1 MYHPLIDFQLGG
13 PLFLFALVIANAG
26 WNATPRMFQAPPP
39 GIQGVLGYIYNCKGQ
54 DRVGR
59 KQYARLACKIVARLF
74 VLGDVC
80 APAGVYP
87 DIRIPKGSD
96 GWPSWLRC
104 LVSLSPVQALGM
116 LAANCNLVPDRV
128 YSTVERHYNEGL
140 EAAEKVF
147 SCLASLKLEPGTLA
161 RRINVLKDNIAVGG
175 VSPIPRSLEAR
186 GYFYQVAAG
195 DRAGREG
202 GHKVCCTH
210 VAMFGSVV
218 PGGSCCSA
226 HRNVVVLYAAF
237 GTLVHGPLQR
247 STGAA

>member
-1 MYHPLIDFQLGG
+1 MYHPHIDFQLGG

-26 WNATPRMFQAPPP
+26 WNATPRMFGAPPP
-39 GIQGVLGYIYNCKGQ
+39 AIQGVLGYIMHNCHDK

-59 KQYARLACKIVARLF
+59 KGYARLACKIVARLF
-74 VLGDVC
+74 VLGEVC

-96 GWPSWLRC
+96 KWPSWLRW
-104 LVSLSPVQALGM
+104 LLSLSSEHALGM
-116 LAANCNLVPDRV
+116 LAANSNLVPDQV

-140 EAAEKVF
+140 EAAEKMF

-161 RRINVLKDNIAVGG
+161 RRINVVKDILAVGG

-186 GYFYQVAAG
+186 GYFYQVATG

-202 GHKVCCTH
+202 GHKVCC
-210 VAMFGSVV
+210 G
-218 PGGSCCSA
+218 
-226 HRNVVVLYAAF
+226 NVRQCVTQWLLLLC
-237 GTLVHGPLQR
+237 T
-247 STGAA
+247 S